1 MLLYHQIENSDC
13 FHFQLSYIHD
23 NIPCSNLLPEKILFR
38 LDNLYADVVDAV

>member
-23 NIPCSNLLPEKILFR
+23 NIPCSNLLPEKILFC
-38 LDNLYADVVDAV
+38 LDYFHTDVVNAV